1 MSAQGPGHSTQA
13 RQGCHQGAEPPRR
26 AADRALDVRR
36 TEVALMVGAFPLPI
50 TCTVAFSVSYW
61 FDYRVLC
68 ELEKLVRTNPLNKSP
83 CNRTGDRSAPGG
95 GPTRVCGEHIFKRAA
110 ATLAGRRRCRPVQGR
125 HARPSPQTA
134 PSASS
139 WAREARGRRG
149 AGARAQRRSAT
160 VAPSRRACA
169 S

>member
-1 MSAQGPGHSTQA
+1 MIA
-13 RQGCHQGAEPPRR
+13 PPR
-26 AADRALDVRR
+26 AAQTSVHRHARGVIASEQSHRGSRPALVRR
-36 TEVALMVGAFPLPI
+36 TAVGAFPLPI

-68 ELEKLVRTNPLNKSP
+68 KMEKLVRTNPYTKAHV
-83 CNRTGDRSAPGG
+83 TGQVIAQLQAAARLVFVVS
-95 GPTRVCGEHIFKRAA
+95 TFKRAA
-110 ATLAGRRRCRPVQGR
+110 ATLAGRRRCRLVPGR
-125 HARPSPQTA
+125 HARRSPQTA